1 MALTSQEEQQLRELL
16 NNTTPLKDQST
27 LDVASEAATAI
38 LGAVHNDTERGR
50 LRKLGMAI
58 LHQALQA
65 ANPLQIKIEDTT
77 LFENPSSSVRDAI
90 VTNLDIKQ
98 GVTRHNF
105 DDGYFAFTFVFR
117 ERTSTDSNPDRVGAW
132 FEKFISKDR
141 WFATQLSNTK
151 GIYGIDDDREFK
163 SIFFKVSNT
172 SFGCKE
178 DSSPANP
185 SIKRIIGHKLILS
198 LETPA

>member
-77 LFENPSSSVRDAI
+77 LFENPITTCLLYTSDAA
-90 VTNLDIKQ
+90 D
-98 GVTRHNF
+98 
-105 DDGYFAFTFVFR
+105 
-117 ERTSTDSNPDRVGAW
+117 E
-132 FEKFISKDR
+132 
-141 WFATQLSNTK
+141 
-151 GIYGIDDDREFK
+151 
-163 SIFFKVSNT
+163 
-172 SFGCKE
+172 
-178 DSSPANP
+178 
-185 SIKRIIGHKLILS
+185 
-198 LETPA
+198 